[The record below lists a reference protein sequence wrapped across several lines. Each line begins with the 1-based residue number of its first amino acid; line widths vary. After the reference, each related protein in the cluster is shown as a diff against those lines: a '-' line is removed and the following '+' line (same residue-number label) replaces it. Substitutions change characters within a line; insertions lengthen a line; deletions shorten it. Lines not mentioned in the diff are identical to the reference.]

1 MSTTITQYGSQIK
14 TSGDVFVRDATFSEK
29 LMARESENGTVKVD
43 ESAFTLD
50 GTETNEY
57 TRISHTYNGS
67 DVSGNIVF
75 RCLQNGTTTPEL
87 VTTLETYPTET
98 SIVSGGVSSTIDNNG
113 LSCDSD
119 DSSIFFGKNKV
130 FRIKYTSDPP
140 ERLLFQYLD
149 TDTDTYVTKF
159 SCAKE

>member
-1 MSTTITQYGSQIK
+1 MATTITLYGSQVQ
-14 TSGDVFVRDATFSEK
+14 TSGDVFARDATFSEK
-29 LMARESENGTVKVD
+29 LMTKESENVTVKVD
-43 ESAFTLD
+43 ESAFVLD

-57 TRISHTYNGS
+57 TRISHTYVGP
-67 DVSGNIVF
+67 DVSGNVVF
-75 RCLQNGTTTPEL
+75 RCLENGTSAPEL

-98 SIVSGGVSSTIDNNG
+98 SIVSGGVTRSIHNDG

-130 FRIKYTSDPP
+130 FRIKYTSEPP